1 MLYDEHLAL
10 AEFFC
15 AEMFTKMKILWRQ
28 GLPGFWQ
35 SQNKCMCL
43 VQKLLRA
50 ARHSRMLRR
59 NLPKVY
65 YILAENI
72 QSIPRAS
79 ASHEHQH
86 LWCQDQWLSCNSRSY
101 WQTFCHSRQHK
112 LVVLQRSQISALT
125 GTHHRRNSRGDQ
137 DANSVPWL
145 GSTLQHRSA
154 TKRPKQ
160 LPDEAYYVSQSNKK

>member
-1 MLYDEHLAL
+1 
-10 AEFFC
+10 
-15 AEMFTKMKILWRQ
+15 
-28 GLPGFWQ
+28 
-35 SQNKCMCL
+35 MCL